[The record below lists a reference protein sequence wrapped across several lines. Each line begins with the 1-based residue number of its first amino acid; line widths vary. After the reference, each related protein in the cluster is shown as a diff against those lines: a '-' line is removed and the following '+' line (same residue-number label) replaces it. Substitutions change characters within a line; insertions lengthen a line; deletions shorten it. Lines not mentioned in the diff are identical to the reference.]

1 MTKKTRELIEKWLK
15 WSIEKQS
22 ELFNQNFLTKLLYRK
37 AVKKWLKAK
46 Y

>member
-1 MTKKTRELIEKWLK
+1 MTNKTRKIIETWLR

-22 ELFNQNFLTKLLYRK
+22 KLFNQNFLTKLLYK
-37 AVKKWLKAK
+37 SVVKKWLKAK